1 MVHRCRPHQGIIFFN
16 WQGVRGGGV
25 IITATSERFP
35 SGDYFFNWHEPR
47 KDEYHDGI
55 YRVGSHQGIIFL
67 TGFSVN
73 SIQWLPSIVP
83 VGSHQ
88 GIIFL
93 TGPVFETADIY

>member
-1 MVHRCRPHQGIIFFN
+1 MNNAEYGTSLPSPSGDYFFN

-67 TGFSVN
+67 TGQ
-73 SIQWLPSIVP
+73 IA
-83 VGSHQ
+83 G
-88 GIIFL
+88 
-93 TGPVFETADIY
+93 

>member
-1 MVHRCRPHQGIIFFN
+1 MNNAEYGTSLPSPSGDYFFN

-35 SGDYFFNWHEPR
+35 SGDYFFNWHSR
-47 KDEYHDGI
+47 
-55 YRVGSHQGIIFL
+55 
-67 TGFSVN
+67 
-73 SIQWLPSIVP
+73 WLPDDGRRETWM
-83 VGSHQ
+83 GSHQ